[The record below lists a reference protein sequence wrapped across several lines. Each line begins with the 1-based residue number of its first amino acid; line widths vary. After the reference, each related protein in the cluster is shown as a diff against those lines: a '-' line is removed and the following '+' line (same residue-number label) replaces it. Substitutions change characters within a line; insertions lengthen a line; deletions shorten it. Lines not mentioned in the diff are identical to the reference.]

1 MTTRQK
7 IALALAVVVG
17 VLLVAGSLFLAVG
30 IRSSAHAKPVVAPS
44 TGIVKES
51 VPPPSMSTPVFESRT
66 P

>member
-7 IALALAVVVG
+7 IALALALAFVVG

-44 TGIVKES
+44 TGIMKECPAA
-51 VPPPSMSTPVFESRT
+51 VDVHPGL
-66 P
+66 